1 MVNPTRQVFDPA
13 LVMNKSKII
22 MNRFGSITND
32 STSKNFNTLSV
43 SGDGKT
49 KVIYNPQYNVTQAT
63 SGELLVGQQEITIL
77 SDNKLKAKTIVLPS
91 SDSFSSRFGSGRRL
105 DIKINYDGNVILVGD
120 AVDGTERNG
129 EMLIYRFD
137 GTIWGEP
144 QRIDGIGEP
153 SKAYFSG
160 FGNAISKDG
169 SLICGGNYRA
179 TTRPLRVFR
188 YNGTSYNEEQVNTG
202 NIKTAQA
209 LSLTNDNQEIC
220 VSSRGPTYVIEIYKY
235 NNGEWSVVWVG
246 DRLNPNWEAAGLPMN
261 RINYIRL
268 QKLDNYRLLFIPSHP
283 SYPSS
288 RPVILKLDNL
298 NKNTLPTVL
307 QTFNNGY
314 QYSGYVK
321 INPEGN
327 HLLMLNEDS
336 GNAKY
341 VLYKTTDNWSTYSET
356 SKLHIYNSKIIE
368 DIEVDTEADT
378 GAEITYEYLL
388 NTNTHITDDNTIYS
402 LVNYKP
408 YLQES
413 DRIISLIKVPYGN
426 KTTFINGILD
436 DVEYLE

>member
-32 STSKNFNTLSV
+32 STSKNFNRLRV

-49 KVIYNPQYNVTQAT
+49 KVIYNQQYNVTQAT

-77 SDNKLKAKTIVLPS
+77 SDNKLKEKTIVLPS
-91 SDSFSSRFGSGRRL
+91 SDSLSFYQTGRAL
-105 DIKINYDGNVILVGD
+105 YGMQINYDGNVILVAD
-120 AVDGTERNG
+120 AFDGAGLNG
-129 EMLIYRFD
+129 EILIYRFD

-153 SKAYFSG
+153 IGAFFSA
-160 FGNAISKDG
+160 FTGNAISKDG
-169 SLICGGNYRA
+169 SLICGGTYNV

-188 YNGTSYNEEQVNTG
+188 YNGTSYIEEQVNTG

-220 VSSRGPTYVIEIYKY
+220 VSSREPTYVIEIYKY

-246 DRLNPNWEAAGLPMN
+246 DRLNPNWAAAGLPMN
-261 RINYIRL
+261 RINYIHL
-268 QKLDNYRLLFIPSHP
+268 QKLDNYRLLFIPS
-283 SYPSS
+283 S

-298 NKNTLPTVL
+298 NENTLPTVL

-314 QYSGYVK
+314 QYGDYVR
-321 INPEGN
+321 INSEGN
-327 HLLMLNEDS
+327 HLLMFNEDS
-336 GNAKY
+336 GNAKS

-356 SKLHIYNSKIIE
+356 SKLHIYKSKIIE
-368 DIEVDTEADT
+368 DIEVDTEA
-378 GAEITYEYLL
+378 EITHEYSL